1 MEVAKGSSNNSED
14 HLDEKK
20 LNLFSIED
28 LDLETARKLA
38 SSNVEEIEEIHLWSL
53 PTINAETAEALA
65 KFKGMSLG
73 LRALTELDAQTA
85 EALAKFEGDYLLL
98 WGLKKLDL
106 EAAQHLA
113 CFGGDLLELSSL
125 ENPGADVEKALS
137 KFQGCQLSLADKT
150 LLKRQDG
157 KQTVYHDIAKKA
169 EAIAMRA
176 HEGQERL
183 GGAPYIT
190 HPERVAKRVAGD
202 QEAVAVAWL
211 HDVLEDTDETESS
224 LLDAGISKEV
234 VDAVKTLTKSKGTD
248 YLEYL
253 ERVRANPLARK
264 VKIADMQDNLSDD
277 PTEKQIIKYAKGLL
291 VLHGEPA

>member
-137 KFQGCQLSLADKT
+137 
-150 LLKRQDG
+150 LKDRMVNRPFIMTSRRRRKPSPCVPMKARNAWEERRISPIPSVSPRGLPGIRRQ
-157 KQTVYHDIAKKA
+157 
-169 EAIAMRA
+169 
-176 HEGQERL
+176 
-183 GGAPYIT
+183 
-190 HPERVAKRVAGD
+190 
-202 QEAVAVAWL
+202 
-211 HDVLEDTDETESS
+211 
-224 LLDAGISKEV
+224 
-234 VDAVKTLTKSKGTD
+234 
-248 YLEYL
+248 
-253 ERVRANPLARK
+253 
-264 VKIADMQDNLSDD
+264 
-277 PTEKQIIKYAKGLL
+277 
-291 VLHGEPA
+291 